1 MTERKW
7 TPGPWGTRFNV
18 QTWSWAEV
26 IAGKFRIGWPTRA
39 TDLTRAD
46 LVEREANAHL
56 IAAAPDLYEALEQAR
71 DTILEL
77 INARNSESEG
87 SDEDWVGGINAALA
101 KARGE
106 PQ

>member
-1 MTERKW
+1 METRSSERKW
-7 TPGPWGTRFNV
+7 TPGPWTISTENDVCTQIDGEYHAV
-18 QTWSWAEV
+18 C
-26 IAGKFRIGWPTRA
+26 
-39 TDLTRAD
+39 TDQFCYAPE
-46 LVEREANAHL
+46 VEREANAHL

-77 INARNSESEG
+77 INARNSEAEG

-106 PQ
+106 K